1 MKARL
6 VPHGLRGRL
15 LAAFILTS
23 AITLAVAAAVL
34 LGPLQSK
41 LRNQSID
48 NLREAIVS
56 VRGQFAK
63 ALGPRIPPPKPSE
76 ENVPRSAVTER
87 SRRLSAVAF
96 ELNQRIDVRV
106 LIDADD
112 GDGTTLPDF
121 FFDTDFTPPGNDATL
136 AALEAERDGRTIV
149 RVNGDQVSVA
159 TQLSN
164 RPDGPDG
171 VLVAQRRLTEVVA
184 AVDQVRNA
192 LIVAAGVGLLVAVLL
207 AITLSS
213 TLLRRLAR
221 LRAASLRISAEG
233 PDAPSPRDTGR
244 DEVGDLARALARM
257 QEELRRQEAA
267 RRSFVSTASHELR
280 TPLTMLQG
288 TMELLE
294 EDLRDG
300 RVDIDDAQIQVLNAR
315 RELRRLSA
323 LAGELLDL
331 SRLDAAVHLRSEPV
345 ELGELARAVAAE
357 FHLRAS
363 ELDVELDVVPPADG
377 CWGRGDP
384 DAVARV
390 VRILLDNALRYGP
403 PGQTVTLSTTCENG
417 QAGLRVSDHGP
428 GIPAE
433 EREHIFERFHRG
445 RDAGP
450 ESGFGLGLAIG
461 RELARRMGGS
471 LRLADDD
478 GPGACFVLSLATA
491 EPEGA
496 GGPSGGPR
504 GAVVR

>member
-1 MKARL
+1 MTARL
-6 VPHGLRGRL
+6 LPRGLRGRL
-15 LAAFILTS
+15 LAAFIFAS
-23 AITLAVAAAVL
+23 AITLVVAAAVL

-41 LRNQSID
+41 LRNQSIE
-48 NLREAIVS
+48 NLREAVVS
-56 VRGQFAK
+56 VRGQFAR
-63 ALGPRIPPPKPSE
+63 ALGPRIAPPKPGQE
-76 ENVPRSAVTER
+76 DVPRQEVSER

-121 FFDTDFTPPGNDATL
+121 FFDTDFTPPSNDATL
-136 AALEAERDGRTIV
+136 AALQAEREDRTVV
-149 RVNGDQVSVA
+149 RVAGDQVSVA
-159 TQLSN
+159 VQLSN
-164 RPDGPDG
+164 RPKGPDG
-171 VLVAQRRLTEVVA
+171 VLVAQRRLTEVTT

-192 LIVAAGVGLLVAVLL
+192 LIAAAGIGLLVAVLL
-207 AITLSS
+207 AVTLSS

-221 LRAASLRISAEG
+221 LRATALRISAEG
-233 PDAPSPRDTGR
+233 PDAPSPRDSGR

-257 QEELRRQEAA
+257 QEDLRRQEAA

-331 SRLDAAVHLRSEPV
+331 SRLDAAVQLRSEPV

-363 ELDVELDVVPPADG
+363 ELDVDIEVVPPPDG

-403 PGQTVTLSTTCENG
+403 PGQEVTLSTSCENG
-417 QAGLRVSDHGP
+417 HAGLLVSDQGP

-445 RDAGP
+445 RDVGP

-461 RELARRMGGS
+461 RELAVRMGGS
-471 LRLADDD
+471 LRLADGD
-478 GPGACFVLSLATA
+478 GPGACFVLTLATA
-491 EPEGA
+491 EPEAA